1 MTRSKKSIYKNQV
14 IYWLSRTQSWN
25 EVHTNNDRA
34 EKITLWNKCVNLSD
48 IGRILTFP
56 IIRINYCKLQGLSIS
71 ASTALSLTASF
82 TPTLWCWMSTA
93 KFASGNREL
102 ITKLLERSL
111 PRAELFDADA
121 NIPGQNNNDEPQT
134 KNFHFRALMWCFFT
148 LVRKVNFIKKVHC
161 TVLYKQVD
169 TC

>member
-93 KFASGNREL
+93 KFASGNHYEIIGAESPEGRTFWCWCQYTWTEQQRWTPDENFSLSSFNVMFFYSCSESEL
-102 ITKLLERSL
+102 HKESSL
-111 PRAELFDADA
+111 
-121 NIPGQNNNDEPQT
+121 
-134 KNFHFRALMWCFFT
+134 
-148 LVRKVNFIKKVHC
+148 HC
-161 TVLYKQVD
+161 TL
-169 TC
+169 